1 MKLLRLEFYKCRR
14 RKVALVCAAVL
25 AAQLFWFWVVLS
37 RQSEEEM
44 RQGWLLMLYNFAVLD
59 AIVLPLTTAVLASR
73 SCEIE
78 HKGCTLKLLETAATP
93 AQLYRAKLFWG
104 ALTLAGLL
112 LLRGIL
118 LVGIGKTLGF
128 PGAVPLEQLIWFSV
142 FSWAVSLMLY
152 LLQQGLSLRYA
163 NQAVALVC
171 GIFGSFTGLMS
182 LLMPTQLQRFVPWSY
197 YGLLSLVGMDWDEA
211 THVTSFYWLDPPI
224 TDFTL
229 LALWALLFFVIGRTL
244 FVRKEV

>member
-37 RQSEEEM
+37 RQSTEEL
-44 RQGWLLMLYNFAVLD
+44 RQGWLLMLYNFALLD
-59 AIVLPLTTAVLASR
+59 AIILPLTTAVLASR

-78 HKGCTLKLLETAATP
+78 HKGCTLKLLETAASP
-93 AQLYRAKLFWG
+93 AQLYRAKLLWG

-112 LLRGIL
+112 ALRSGML
-118 LVGIGKTLGF
+118 PAIGLALGF
-128 PGAVPLEQLIWFSV
+128 PGAVPVGQILAFSV

-163 NQAVALVC
+163 NQAAALVC
-171 GIFGSFTGLMS
+171 GIFGSFAGLMS
-182 LLMPTQLQRFVPWSY
+182 LLLPGTFQRLVPWSY
-197 YGLLSLVGMDWDEA
+197 YGILSLVAMDWDAA
-211 THVTSFYWLDPPI
+211 TRISSFHWRAPAVSDLIPLI
-224 TDFTL
+224 
-229 LALWALLFFVIGRTL
+229 LWAMLFFVIGRTL